1 MKKNKYGWRLICF
14 CLITITLF
22 GEIFLIC
29 LIMKDE
35 KTINVTSR
43 NAIEI
48 NDYSIENKNHIYKY
62 TAENLKYDIE
72 EANNN
77 AEKIKDGPNIDKIE
91 ESLVEYLNEY
101 DDKIGLVFYD
111 INSERVIKINE
122 NEEFVGAS
130 TYKVFMNIAAY
141 ETIKSG
147 YGSLDDVIYYSD
159 VYYEDGTGIL
169 QSENFSCLDVQ
180 TLLDYSIIYS
190 DNIATN
196 MVTGYLGGMYTV
208 LYTVGEILDESICVS
223 DNIITPNQMFA
234 ALKFIYDNKG
244 EEYYSHM
251 IETMEKTIF
260 HERIDKDLPQEIVAH
275 KIGTYGMYI
284 HDVGIVFVKDNPY
297 ILVVYTCGID
307 NADEVISNISNIIYN
322 EYDKL

>member
-1 MKKNKYGWRLICF
+1 
-14 CLITITLF
+14 
-22 GEIFLIC
+22 
-29 LIMKDE
+29 
-35 KTINVTSR
+35 
-43 NAIEI
+43 
-48 NDYSIENKNHIYKY
+48 
-62 TAENLKYDIE
+62 
-72 EANNN
+72 
-77 AEKIKDGPNIDKIE
+77 
-91 ESLVEYLNEY
+91 
-101 DDKIGLVFYD
+101 
-111 INSERVIKINE
+111 
-122 NEEFVGAS
+122 
-130 TYKVFMNIAAY
+130 MNIAAY

-159 VYYEDGTGIL
+159 VYYEGGTGIL

-251 IETMEKTIF
+251 IETMENCGVLFGITAVF
-260 HERIDKDLPQEIVAH
+260 ANTTGQEGQPEHE
-275 KIGTYGMYI
+275 
-284 HDVGIVFVKDNPY
+284 
-297 ILVVYTCGID
+297 
-307 NADEVISNISNIIYN
+307 
-322 EYDKL
+322 